1 MGVLQE
7 LTAEFPEIDA
17 ELIDVLLESTSGVV
31 TEDIVSG
38 LSELLPG
45 EQLIPCKVLASGQ
58 LDMPHSV
65 DYGAR
70 LLFVPQQDLD
80 VDEKLIEVEALC
92 DTSNALCCGENDFA
106 ASIARELPRICITD
120 PGGSQTLRCC
130 CFRFTQF
137 GVFEIEVFRDNVT
150 TNFGEQSTVT
160 SSNQPSRP
168 SESASSLSVPVL
180 CVTATFKLAQDVS
193 ALLEEVHWGW
203 TGELTAELE
212 GALLELL
219 VTASEDLRA
228 LAGQVGPLM
237 RLFGLDDMDD
247 TVAEVLSA
255 APALRCC
262 AQQPRS
268 TRPRRSTRAGDGG
281 PSARPR

>member
-1 MGVLQE
+1 MWADPGKSELINFTLTAFHRSKKMGVLEE
-7 LTAEFPEIDA
+7 LKAEFPEIDA
-17 ELIDVLLESTSGVV
+17 ELIDVLLESTSGLV

-70 LLFVPQQDLD
+70 LLFVPHQELD
-80 VDEKLIEVEALC
+80 DDQLIEVEALSN
-92 DTSNALCCGENDFA
+92 TSDAHCRQENDSDV
-106 ASIARELPRICITD
+106 SIPRELPRICITD

-130 CFRFTQF
+130 CFRFSQF
-137 GVFEIEVFRDNVT
+137 GVFEIEVFRDS
-150 TNFGEQSTVT
+150 E
-160 SSNQPSRP
+160 SSCNSNQQPSRP
-168 SESASSLSVPVL
+168 AESSLPVPVL
-180 CVTATFKLAQDVS
+180 CVTATFKLAQDIS

-237 RLFGLDDMDD
+237 RIFGLDDMDD
-247 TVAEVLSA
+247 TVAEVCDPGPCS
-255 APALRCC
+255 
-262 AQQPRS
+262 QP
-268 TRPRRSTRAGDGG
+268 
-281 PSARPR
+281 